1 MENKEETPII
11 QEEKSA
17 EEHPEHKPEQE
28 PAVDK
33 RKQELQEAKTE
44 TEKGA
49 LTAET
54 EFLSP
59 TVDNQ
64 AYMVAKRMIHD
75 KAVPEGIKS
84 VEQMRM
90 ILMAGHNMGMDFTE
104 SVHSLYMVNGAVSIY
119 GKAIPRQLRRNGYKV
134 KYADDMENFV
144 CRAYV
149 WSGDWD
155 NPDEYY
161 EDYASFDEAQQSG
174 YTKDNKGGTKF
185 GWKAG
190 RNIRLKLRYQALDT
204 LIRTHL
210 PEVYSGVTTVESV
223 AEDVQEMAENREKN
237 KAKIE
242 NAGAMMPS
250 ADVSPDEVPKS
261 KPENKPEEKE

>member
-1 MENKEETPII
+1 MENIPTIQKEDVEQAINGNPP
-11 QEEKSA
+11 EEQ
-17 EEHPEHKPEQE
+17 PEHKESH
-28 PAVDK
+28 VDK

-64 AYMVAKRMIHD
+64 AYMVAKRMIESNT
-75 KAVPEGIKS
+75 VPDGIKS

-104 SVHSLYMVNGAVSIY
+104 AIHSLYMVNGAVSIY

-134 KYADDMENFV
+134 KYTDDMDNLI

-149 WSGDWD
+149 WSGSWD
-155 NPDEYY
+155 DPDEYY
-161 EDYASFDEAQQSG
+161 EDYASFHEAQQSG
-174 YTKDNKGGTKF
+174 YTKDSRGNTKF

-210 PEVYSGVTTVESV
+210 PEVYSGVMTVESV
-223 AEDVQEMAENREKN
+223 AEDVENMN
-237 KAKIE
+237 E
-242 NAGAMMPS
+242 NQAQIQGAGAMMPS
-250 ADVSPDEVPKS
+250 ANVTSDEVPLS
-261 KPENKPEEKE
+261 KPENKTS